1 MPVAQMQQCLQGHH
15 RLNAQSSCSRL
26 DSYRDHWRDPDGS
39 DLWWARR
46 RTSDGV
52 RCARRTETTFHGGP
66 NSLPSPTK
74 GRGPGGRP
82 LWPLRGVP
90 VAAALP
96 RLGADVL
103 DDLDQRLAPADAYL
117 AARYPGDAG
126 GRQPVHTVYVPADLM
141 TPGLTADWGTQARA
155 ALDQHAASAPALAEA
170 TGVDATLVARV
181 FPRVLDKLAREPIE
195 DLRLDFE
202 DGYGARPDEQ
212 EDHDALAVARA
223 LATEIEAGT
232 SPSYVGLR
240 IKCLEAAT
248 RRRGLRTLDLFLS
261 GLLAHAALPDGF
273 VVTLPKVTD
282 VRQVEAMAVVCGLL
296 EQAHGM
302 PARRL
307 RFEIQV
313 ETPQSVLAA
322 DGTAAVAR
330 MIHVADGRCSGLPT
344 APTTTAPPAG
354 SLRPTRAWSTLW
366 PITRRRSCRWPRPRP
381 ASACP
386 TGPPTCC
393 RSATPRRCTRR
404 GGCTP
409 AWSAGPWCA
418 ATGRAGTCT
427 RPSCPPAT
435 WRPTP
440 SSGRVCR
447 RRRPGCGRMPNAPPA
462 ACSTSRPRH
471 RRWPGSWPVASTA
484 RRWTRP
490 RSRSS
495 PGWTTR

>member
-1 MPVAQMQQCLQGHH
+1 M
-15 RLNAQSSCSRL
+15 
-26 DSYRDHWRDPDGS
+26 
-39 DLWWARR
+39 
-46 RTSDGV
+46 
-52 RCARRTETTFHGGP
+52 
-66 NSLPSPTK
+66 
-74 GRGPGGRP
+74 
-82 LWPLRGVP
+82 
-90 VAAALP
+90 AAALP
-96 RLGADVL
+96 RLGVDVL
-103 DDLDQRLAPADAYL
+103 DDLDRRLAPADADL

-141 TPGLTADWGTQARA
+141 TPGLTADWGAQARA

-181 FPRVLDKLAREPIE
+181 FPRVLDKLTREPIE

-232 SPSYVGLR
+232 SPPSVGLR

-261 GLLAHAALPDGF
+261 GLLAHTALPDGF

-313 ETPQSVLAA
+313 ETPQSVLVA

-330 MIHVADGRCSGLPT
+330 MIHAADGRCSGLHYGTYDYSAACGIAAAYQSMEHPVADHAKAVMQVAAAAT
-344 APTTTAPPAG
+344 GVRLSDG
-354 SLRPTRAWSTLW
+354 STNVLPVGDTQAV
-366 PITRRRSCRWPRPRP
+366 
-381 ASACP
+381 
-386 TGPPTCC
+386 
-393 RSATPRRCTRR
+393 RR

-409 AWSAGPWCA
+409 AWSAGLWCA